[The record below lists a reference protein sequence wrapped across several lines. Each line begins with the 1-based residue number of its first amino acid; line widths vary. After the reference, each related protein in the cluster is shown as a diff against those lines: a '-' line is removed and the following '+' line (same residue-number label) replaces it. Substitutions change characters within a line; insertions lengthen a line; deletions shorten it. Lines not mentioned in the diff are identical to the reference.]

1 MMINQI
7 SPKFNTSVQAYT
19 AQTQQIN
26 FTATAT
32 NAVKVNKSKFFEP
45 VKKFFK
51 PYNKFTN
58 KIKTKIAFGLAK
70 FLGNEHVA
78 KTFRKLKSIV
88 FIDKLRVAHCSAL
101 TGLVLSGFYVKKT
114 LENDK
119 LDPNKRRTLAI
130 NQALVC
136 GFSTVSAYTLNWYTE
151 KGIKKFTN
159 KYLAVHGKESFK
171 TLEMY
176 KNGINAAKSI
186 MIFGLIYRFIAPV
199 FVTPIANKIGN
210 NIQQKKE
217 AESKVN
223 QSIEKK

>member
-7 SPKFNTSVQAYT
+7 SPKFNNSVQVYS
-19 AQTQQIN
+19 AQTQKTN
-26 FTATAT
+26 FTSAAT
-32 NAVKVNKSKFFEP
+32 NTIKANKSNFFAP

-51 PYNKFTN
+51 PFNRFTN
-58 KIKTKIAFGLAK
+58 KLKTKIAFGLAK
-70 FLGNEHVA
+70 FLGNKNVA
-78 KTFRKLKSIV
+78 STLKKLKSIK
-88 FIDKLRVAHCSAL
+88 FIDKNLVAHCSAL

-136 GFSTVSAYTLNWYTE
+136 GFSTVSAYTINGFTD
-151 KGIKKFTN
+151 KSVNKFTDR
-159 KYLAVHGKESFK
+159 YLAVHGKESFK

-199 FVTPIANKIGN
+199 FVTPIANHIGN
-210 NIQQKKE
+210 KMQKNNE